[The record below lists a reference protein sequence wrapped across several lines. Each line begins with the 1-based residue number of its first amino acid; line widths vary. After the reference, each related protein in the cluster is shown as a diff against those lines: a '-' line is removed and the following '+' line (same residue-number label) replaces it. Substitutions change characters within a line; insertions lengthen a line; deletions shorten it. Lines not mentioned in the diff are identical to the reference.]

1 MQADPK
7 RTSDDAQR
15 PPAAVVKA
23 RAMSLRE
30 VVGRPLPRV
39 ALESAGG
46 CVGLGEL
53 ADVHDL
59 VVYVYPGSEQSAAG
73 EDVRRIDGIL
83 HRAFRANAKALHA
96 WGFHVL
102 GISSQEAK
110 AQLRVMIN
118 SRLEHQMLSDP
129 HLLLARGLGLPTFE
143 TNRGCWYERTL
154 LVVRGGRIAWV
165 QFPVCELRR
174 APAQAIAWIRTHD
187 TNLTSAWPD
196 AS

>member
-23 RAMSLRE
+23 QAMALRE
-30 VVGRPLPRV
+30 LVGRPLPRV
-39 ALESAGG
+39 ALESPGG

-129 HLLLARGLGLPTFE
+129 HLLLARGLGLPTFA
-143 TNRGCWYERTL
+143 TDHGCWYERTF
-154 LVVRGGRIAWV
+154 LVVQGGRIAWV
-165 QFPVCELRR
+165 QFPVREPSR

-187 TNLTSAWPD
+187 TNHTSGWPD